1 MNEEPR
7 TEKGSEQVTTEPS
20 QSLNPPVAPSREGFA
35 FFWRLW
41 WRALSVKRPQAALAL
56 GSLLV
61 AASIT
66 SLLLNLY
73 GGVRR
78 KMAEDFRAYGANV
91 VLGPAAP
98 PGGAGAHPGNLMDEA
113 SLHPLPA
120 LEQRTSGMVAA
131 PILYGIVR
139 LARTEADPRLPG
151 FVNVVAVGTDFA
163 GLRRINSGW
172 HEIAGDSKA
181 PLAPGTCILGAHLAG
196 MLRLKA
202 GDTVRWESIAGPA
215 ERRPDAPLPPSPY
228 RVAGVLSTGAAED
241 DQVFVSLQE
250 LQSRLGLEGQVSLVE
265 LAVPGETAQV
275 ERVVSELSRA
285 LPGVEVRPIRQII
298 YSEGKV
304 LGTIRWLLLSLTAL
318 ILAIIGICV
327 MATMTAIVLER
338 RKDIGVMKALGAG
351 DTLVIRLFLAEGV
364 SLGLVGGVAGFI
376 LGDLLAQ
383 GVARR
388 LFGVTVGLSGWSLP
402 VVCGLT
408 VLLAGGATL
417 FPVRIVRAIQPAV
430 VLKGE

>member
-1 MNEEPR
+1 VNEDPKI
-7 TEKGSEQVTTEPS
+7 EKGSEQVTTEPS
-20 QSLNPPVAPSREGFA
+20 PSLDQPVTPSRDGFA

-56 GSLLV
+56 GSLFV

-78 KMAEDFRAYGANV
+78 RMAEDFRAYGANV
-91 VLGPAAP
+91 VLGPTAP
-98 PGGAGAHPGNLMDEA
+98 RGGTEARPGALIDEA
-113 SLHPLPA
+113 SLHPLQA
-120 LEQRTSGMVAA
+120 LERRTPGMVAA
-131 PILYGIVR
+131 PVLYGIVR
-139 LARTEADPRLPG
+139 LARTQADPRLPE
-151 FVNVVAVGTDFA
+151 FVNVVAVGTDFRA
-163 GLRRINSGW
+163 LRRINSGW
-172 HEIAGDSKA
+172 REIPADSKS
-181 PLAPGTCILGAHLAG
+181 PLASGTCILGAHVAG
-196 MLRLKA
+196 KLRLKA
-202 GDTVRWESIAGPA
+202 GDTVTWDLVAAPA
-215 ERRPDAPLPPSPY
+215 ERRPDAAPLPSSY
-228 RVAGVLSTGAAED
+228 RVASVLSTGAAED
-241 DQVFVSLQE
+241 DQVFVPLLG
-250 LQSRLGLEGQVSLVE
+250 LQSRLGLDGQVSLVE
-265 LAVPGETAQV
+265 LALPGETAQV
-275 ERVVSELSRA
+275 ERTVSELSRT

-304 LGTIRWLLLSLTAL
+304 LGTIRWLVLSLTGL

-351 DTLVIRLFLAEGV
+351 DTLVIRLILAEGA
-364 SLGLVGGVAGFI
+364 SLGFVGGVAGFI

-388 LFGVTVGLSGWSLP
+388 LFGVTVGLSGWSFP

-408 VLLAGGATL
+408 VLLAAGATL
-417 FPVRIVRAIQPAV
+417 FPVRIMRAIQPAV